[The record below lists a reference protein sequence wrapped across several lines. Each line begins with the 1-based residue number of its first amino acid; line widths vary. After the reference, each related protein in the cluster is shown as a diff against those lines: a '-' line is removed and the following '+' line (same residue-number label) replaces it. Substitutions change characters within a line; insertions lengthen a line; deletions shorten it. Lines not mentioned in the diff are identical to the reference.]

1 MSDYRNQ
8 LMQSIEAAMLQV
20 SDPEEREI
28 VTRKIL
34 CALNDYEIMKRCT
47 DLTIY
52 DDLNDRLIKR
62 YCACLSVDGKSQKTI
77 YAYAR
82 QIRRFAEYTG
92 LRLTDVGV
100 YDIRY
105 YLACEKER
113 GISDRSVENTR
124 SYLSAFYQWLTAE
137 EIIPKNPCMNLKP
150 VKYTD
155 KERKA
160 FSAVEIDALRHACK
174 TAKERALIE
183 MLIST
188 GVRVSELTGMDVS
201 DINMA
206 DLSVHVRHGKGRKER
221 ITYTTE
227 VAKLHLQK
235 YLLARRDTSSALFCS
250 NSGTRISADSVRIAL
265 KKIGSRAGV
274 DNVHPHRFR
283 RTFATGLAARGM
295 AVQEI
300 QRLLGHTNINT
311 TMRYICM
318 DDTKVRASYQQYIA

>member
-20 SDPEEREI
+20 SDPKERESA
-28 VTRKIL
+28 TRKIL
-34 CALNDYEIMKRCT
+34 CALNDYEVVKRCT
-47 DLTIY
+47 DLAVY
-52 DDLNDRLIKR
+52 DDLNDRLVKR

-77 YAYAR
+77 AGYAR
-82 QIRRFAEYTG
+82 QIRRFADRSG
-92 LRLTDVGV
+92 LRLSDAGV

-113 GISDRSVENTR
+113 GLSDRSVENIR
-124 SYLSAFYQWLTAE
+124 SYLSAFYQWAAAE

-150 VKYTD
+150 VKYAD

-160 FSAVEIDALRHACK
+160 FSAVEMDALRHACK
-174 TAKERALIE
+174 TPKERALIE

-188 GVRVSELTGMDVS
+188 GIRVSELTGLDVS
-201 DINMA
+201 DINMS
-206 DLSVHVRHGKGRKER
+206 DLSVHVRHGKGGKER
-221 ITYTTE
+221 ITYTTD

-235 YLLARRDTSSALFCS
+235 YLLARPDTLTPLFT
-250 NSGTRISADSVRIAL
+250 NHSGNRIGTDGVRGIL
-265 KKIGSRAGV
+265 KQIGDRAGV
-274 DNVHPHRFR
+274 EDVHPHRFR

-295 AVQEI
+295 AVQDI